1 MTTAETRSDLIL
13 AAEGLFAAHGI
24 DGPSLRE
31 LTRAAGQRNTGSLQ
45 YHFGDRDG
53 LLQAVL
59 ARHES
64 DIDRRRDAL
73 LEHAELHNP
82 PNLTELSEALVL
94 PPASKLNDPD
104 GGLAYLQII
113 GEALA
118 RPTRFADVLRPTL
131 KAPGLARWAKAVGPL
146 LPPAAIGPPLH
157 RRFAAIRFT
166 HGELA
171 SRARERSHRDH
182 RLFTSQLVDLVAG
195 LLAAPVTPTT
205 ERLIRRPST
214 ELDAGAK
221 RTARG

>member
-1 MTTAETRSDLIL
+1 VTTAETRSELIL
-13 AAEGLFAAHGI
+13 AAEGLFADQGI

-31 LTRAAGQRNTGSLQ
+31 LTRAAGQRNTGALQ

-53 LLQAVL
+53 LLKAVL
-59 ARHES
+59 ARHGG
-64 DIDRRRDAL
+64 DIDRRRDTL
-73 LEHAELHNP
+73 LEHVEMHNP
-82 PNLTELSEALVL
+82 PNLAELSEALVL
-94 PPASKLNDPD
+94 PAASKLHDPD

-118 RPTRFADVLRPTL
+118 RPTRFAGVLGPTL
-131 KAPGLARWAKAVGPL
+131 KAPGLIRWAKAVGHL
-146 LPPAAIGPPLH
+146 LPPAAVGPPLH

-171 SRARERSHRDH
+171 GRARERSHRDH

-195 LLAAPVTPTT
+195 LLTAPVTPTT

-214 ELDAGAK
+214 ELATVGK
-221 RTARG
+221 RASRG